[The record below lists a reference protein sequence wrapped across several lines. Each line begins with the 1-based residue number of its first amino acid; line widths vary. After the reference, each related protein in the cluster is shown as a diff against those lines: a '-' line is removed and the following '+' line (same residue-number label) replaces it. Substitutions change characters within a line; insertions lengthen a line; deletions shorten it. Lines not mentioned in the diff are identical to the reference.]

1 MPASGAVTPACR
13 YVSELPGETFRDLFK
28 AHNGKVSDKWS
39 LYLDVYEE
47 VFACLRDRP
56 VALLEIG
63 VQNGGPLEIWADY
76 FRNAKAIVGVDID
89 PHCSALSFGDE
100 RISVIVGDVTKDE
113 TCEEVSSRA
122 ASFDI
127 IVDDGSHI
135 SSDITAAFFRLL
147 RLLDDD
153 GNADGTRTDDHEK

>member
-1 MPASGAVTPACR
+1 
-13 YVSELPGETFRDLFK
+13 VSELPGETFRDLFK

-76 FRNAKAIVGVDID
+76 FRNAKAIVSVDID

-127 IVDDGSHI
+127 IVGDGSHI
-135 SSDITAAFFRLL
+135 SSDIMAAFFAFFGCSATTGMRTA
-147 RLLDDD
+147 RERMIMKND
-153 GNADGTRTDDHEK
+153 GHANGDHAQPS